1 MFHLF
6 CYYRPTVDVVLHD
19 EFMTCGYMPNRLPLS
34 CLTMAPRFDPKL
46 NSSIIA
52 VRRPLGE
59 MNRESKFQLPG
70 TAEYPQGFANSSY
83 FHERQLTIFV
93 WKI

>member
-1 MFHLF
+1 
-6 CYYRPTVDVVLHD
+6 
-19 EFMTCGYMPNRLPLS
+19 MTCGYIPTRLPLS

-59 MNRESKFQLPG
+59 MNRESRPLLAG
-70 TAEYPQGFANSSY
+70 TAEHPQGTSTLCPKTK
-83 FHERQLTIFV
+83 RL
-93 WKI
+93 

>member
-1 MFHLF
+1 
-6 CYYRPTVDVVLHD
+6 
-19 EFMTCGYMPNRLPLS
+19 MTCGYIPTRLPLS

-59 MNRESKFQLPG
+59 VNRESKVQLAA
-70 TAEYPQGFANSSY
+70 TAEHPQGSQT
-83 FHERQLTIFV
+83 RCVKIFFFF
-93 WKI
+93 

>member
-1 MFHLF
+1 
-6 CYYRPTVDVVLHD
+6 
-19 EFMTCGYMPNRLPLS
+19 MTCGYIPTRLPLS

-59 MNRESKFQLPG
+59 VNRESKPLLPG
-70 TAEYPQGFANSSY
+70 TAEHPQGS
-83 FHERQLTIFV
+83 
-93 WKI
+93 